1 MGPKP
6 FLLLEGRGTSAS
18 INITFNGIKFNMPQL
33 EKAPVVYS
41 ADNFT
46 IGGHVFRYADIQ
58 SLELEN
64 LGMKNPYCIQI
75 KSRDG
80 AEFVLFPN
88 PGGAGGATL
97 IKRTEEL
104 FRLLYVPWQKINQEE
119 TKKEQVRV
127 KVQLEQGAVEKIRKM
142 LAVSTRLK
150 LDLMQRALGLDADT
164 FSNKIFDWAAEFKFK
179 IDGDYVVIEGGDV
192 TGFISKLDA
201 EFADWSNKK
210 GGKI

>member
-18 INITFNGIKFNMPQL
+18 INITFNGINFNLPQL

-41 ADNFT
+41 ADSFT

-58 SLELEN
+58 SLSLEN
-64 LGMKNPYCIQI
+64 LGTKNPYCIQL
-75 KSRDG
+75 KRRDD
-80 AEFVLFPN
+80 AEFVLFPH

-104 FRLLYVPWQKINQEE
+104 FRLLHDPWQKINQEE
-119 TKKEQVRV
+119 TKKEQVRA

-142 LAVSTRLK
+142 LTVSTRIK
-150 LDLMQRALGLDADT
+150 MDMMQRALSLDADT
-164 FSNKIFDWAAEFKFK
+164 FSNKIFDWAADFGFK
-179 IDGDYVVIEGGDV
+179 IDGDFVIIEGGDV

-201 EFADWSNKK
+201 EFADWGKK
-210 GGKI
+210 TGGKV